1 MESSSDISSSDCS
14 DSEDSFPGIDFKSN
28 KKVLDG
34 YLKIVN
40 DTITQAYQFYEGK
53 IANYKKENEEQ
64 KAELEKKALEI
75 SRLKS
80 IIANCAEDKEEQNEE
95 EEVKDIEFPPYQI
108 SAIVAYTM
116 DRAYYNKCHNNPQ
129 AIIDDQIM
137 RNYTT
142 FKFNEKTPIYIS
154 IEDKTMKFGKYE
166 IFTTMKG
173 SVKIMHNFK
182 KSVKLV
188 NKHTFNIFK
197 AYAEGLQK
205 DDYDETKLEFFNHMF
220 D

>member
-14 DSEDSFPGIDFKSN
+14 DSDDYLDKYREIVKLLEEHRELKKKN
-28 KKVLDG
+28 KERNMKIKELDA
-34 YLKIVN
+34 I
-40 DTITQAYQFYEGK
+40 IEGK
-53 IANYKKENEEQ
+53 NK
-64 KAELEKKALEI
+64 EI

-80 IIANCAEDKEEQNEE
+80 ILTNCAEDKEEEQDEE
-95 EEVKDIEFPPYQI
+95 EEVKDLKFPPYQI

>member
-1 MESSSDISSSDCS
+1 MEASSDISSSDSS
-14 DSEDSFPGIDFKSN
+14 DSDDYLDKYREIVKLLEEHRELKKKN
-28 KKVLDG
+28 KERNMKIKELDA
-34 YLKIVN
+34 I
-40 DTITQAYQFYEGK
+40 IEGK
-53 IANYKKENEEQ
+53 NK
-64 KAELEKKALEI
+64 EI

-80 IIANCAEDKEEQNEE
+80 ILTNCAEDKEEEQDEE